1 VNLPWAELLLAG
13 LRDAGADHLVVS
25 PGSRSTPLVL
35 AAARLGL
42 PSHVLVD
49 ERVAAFFA
57 LGRARVTGRP
67 SVLVCTSGTAG
78 AHYLPAVVEA
88 AMARIPLV
96 VITADRPPELHD
108 CAAPQTI
115 DQIHLYGRFA
125 RGFCDLGVA
134 EANIGAL
141 RAVRRRAAQM
151 AALSRWPDPGPV
163 HINAPARAPLE
174 PAAEPGPDE
183 RRMIEMAA
191 AVAAEPLARVAA
203 LRAAVADDAIAEVAA
218 ACAAARRGL
227 LVAGPAPLARP
238 GEREAVFSLARATGF
253 PLLAEAT
260 SQLRWTGQPVPPALC
275 DSFDM
280 ALRASHAGRPDP
292 GAPDL
297 APDLIVELGAPPTSA
312 AWARH
317 VARHRGCKRIVIAP
331 HGWSDPPSGAA
342 LLVHGEVGE
351 TAGRVAAA
359 LPGSAG
365 PGEWSEA
372 WRAADRRARAA
383 LERAIDEA
391 SRAGAGATSA
401 DAAKIDRAADLPPSS
416 GSRSASSGDRAS
428 HLPPSSGS
436 RAASSGDRAADL
448 PPSSG
453 SRSASSGDRGRDT
466 SAPMGEHAAVRA
478 VVDAL
483 PDGALLVLG
492 NSLPVR
498 VADAAC
504 PASARRID
512 VLGQRGAC
520 GIDGLIAG
528 AAGSASAAGRPTA
541 VLLGDVSFAH
551 DLGGLAAAR
560 AAGAPLA
567 VVVIDNGGGR
577 IFEQLPVASAPGG
590 AEALERYFLT
600 PPGVDVA
607 SAAAAFGLPHRRAL
621 DVAALAGAV
630 REALAAEGATVIHAP
645 VAPHG
650 AREVERA
657 ALVLLAGDA

>member
-42 PSHVLVD
+42 PSHVFID

-115 DQIHLYGRFA
+115 DQIHLYGHFA

-183 RRMIEMAA
+183 RRMIELAA
-191 AVAAEPLARVAA
+191 AVAAEPLT
-203 LRAAVADDAIAEVAA
+203 RAAAVRAVVADDAIAEVAA

-227 LVAGPAPLARP
+227 LVAGPAPLSRA
-238 GEREAVFSLARATGF
+238 GEREAVSSLARATGF

-260 SQLRWTGQPVPPALC
+260 SQLRWTGQPVPPGLC
-275 DSFDM
+275 DSFDL
-280 ALRASHAGRPDP
+280 ALRAAAAGGPDP
-292 GAPDL
+292 G
-297 APDLIVELGAPPTSA
+297 APDLIVELGAPPTSSA
-312 AWARH
+312 YARF
-317 VARHRGCKRIVIAP
+317 VTRHRGCKRIAIAP
-331 HGWSDPPSGAA
+331 HGWSDPQGGAA

-359 LPGSAG
+359 LPRSAG
-365 PGEWSEA
+365 PDEWSEA

-383 LERAIDEA
+383 IERAIAEA
-391 SRAGAGATSA
+391 SAGGETSAGAVT
-401 DAAKIDRAADLPPSS
+401 IDRTADRPSSS
-416 GSRSASSGDRAS
+416 GSPA
-428 HLPPSSGS
+428 
-436 RAASSGDRAADL
+436 
-448 PPSSG
+448 
-453 SRSASSGDRGRDT
+453 ASSGDRGRDPAG
-466 SAPMGEHAAVRA
+466 SPMSPPMVEHAAVRA

-483 PDGALLVLG
+483 PDGALLLLG

-504 PASARRID
+504 PAAARRID

-528 AAGSASAAGRPTA
+528 AAGSASAAGRPA
-541 VLLGDVSFAH
+541 ALLLGDVSFAH

-567 VVVIDNGGGR
+567 IVVIDNGGGR

-590 AEALERYFLT
+590 AEALARYFLT

-607 SAAAAFGLPHRRAL
+607 AAAAAFGLAHRRAV
-621 DVAALAGAV
+621 DPAALADAV
-630 REALAAEGATVIHAP
+630 RAALRTDGVTIIHAP

-650 AREVERA
+650 ARDVERA
-657 ALVLLAGDA
+657 ALALLAGGA

>member
-1 VNLPWAELLLAG
+1 MNLPWAELLLAG

-42 PSHVLVD
+42 PGHVFID

-134 EANIGAL
+134 EAHIGAL

-151 AALSRWPDPGPV
+151 AALTRWPDPGPV

-191 AVAAEPLARVAA
+191 AVAAEPLTRAA
-203 LRAAVADDAIAEVAA
+203 AVRAAVADDAIAELAA

-227 LVAGPAPLARP
+227 LVAGPAPLSRAA
-238 GEREAVFSLARATGF
+238 ERAAVFALVRATGF

-260 SQLRWTGQPVPPALC
+260 SQLRWTGQPVPPGLC
-275 DSFDM
+275 DSFDL
-280 ALRASHAGRPDP
+280 ALRAAAAGGRDP
-292 GAPDL
+292 G
-297 APDLIVELGAPPTSA
+297 APDLIVELGAPPTSSA
-312 AWARH
+312 YARF
-317 VARHRGCKRIVIAP
+317 VTGHRGCKRIAIAP
-331 HGWSDPPSGAA
+331 HGWSDPQGGAA

-365 PGEWSEA
+365 PDEWSEA

-383 LERAIDEA
+383 LERAIDQV
-391 SRAGAGATSA
+391 SAGGEISA
-401 DAAKIDRAADLPPSS
+401 AAVTVDRASDPPSS
-416 GSRSASSGDRAS
+416 GSSAT
-428 HLPPSSGS
+428 
-436 RAASSGDRAADL
+436 
-448 PPSSG
+448 
-453 SRSASSGDRGRDT
+453 SSGDRGRDPAV
-466 SAPMGEHAAVRA
+466 SAPMSASMSAMIEHAAVRA

-504 PASARRID
+504 PAAARRID

-567 VVVIDNGGGR
+567 IVVIDNGGGR

-607 SAAAAFGLPHRRAL
+607 AAAAAFGLAHRRAL
-621 DVAALAGAV
+621 DPAALADAV
-630 REALAAEGATVIHAP
+630 RAALLTDTATVVHAP

-650 AREVERA
+650 ARDVERA
-657 ALVLLAGDA
+657 ALSLLAGDA

>member
-1 VNLPWAELLLAG
+1 MNLPWAEILLAG

-42 PSHVLVD
+42 PSHVFID

-115 DQIHLYGRFA
+115 DQIHLFGRFA
-125 RGFCDLGVA
+125 RGFCDLGVT

-174 PAAEPGPDE
+174 PAGEPGPDE

-191 AVAAEPLARVAA
+191 AVAAEPLT
-203 LRAAVADDAIAEVAA
+203 RAAAVRAVVADDAIAEVAA

-227 LVAGPAPLARP
+227 LVAGPAPLSRE

-260 SQLRWTGQPVPPALC
+260 SQLRWTGQPVPPGLC
-275 DSFDM
+275 DSFDL
-280 ALRASHAGRPDP
+280 ALRAAHAGGPDP
-292 GAPDL
+292 G

-312 AWARH
+312 AYARF
-317 VARHRGCKRIVIAP
+317 VARHRCKRIVIAP
-331 HGWSDPPSGAA
+331 HGWSDPHGGAA
-342 LLVHGEVGE
+342 LLVHGDVGG

-359 LPGSAG
+359 LSRSAD

-391 SRAGAGATSA
+391 RAGGETSA
-401 DAAKIDRAADLPPSS
+401 AVAKMDRTADLPQ
-416 GSRSASSGDRAS
+416 
-428 HLPPSSGS
+428 SSGS
-436 RAASSGDRAADL
+436 RAASSGDR
-448 PPSSG
+448 
-453 SRSASSGDRGRDT
+453 GRDPAT
-466 SAPMGEHAAVRA
+466 HVPMSAMNEHAAVRA

-492 NSLPVR
+492 NSLPVS

-504 PASARRID
+504 PAAARRID

-560 AAGAPLA
+560 TAEASLA
-567 VVVIDNGGGR
+567 IVVIDNGGGR
-577 IFEQLPVASAPGG
+577 IFEQLPVADAPGG
-590 AEALERYFLT
+590 AEVLERYFLT

-607 SAAAAFGLPHRRAL
+607 AAAAAFGLAHRRAL
-621 DVAALAGAV
+621 DPAALAAAVGA
-630 REALAAEGATVIHAP
+630 ALRTDGATVIHAP
-645 VAPHG
+645 VAPHS
-650 AREVERA
+650 ARDEERA
-657 ALVLLAGDA
+657 ALSRLAADA